1 MEDPRNICHTCAKHS
16 SRPQAKYASWDP
28 TQFIGKWV
36 KVGFTE
42 KLTEKMEHLWVKII
56 EVAKEGKALLGVV
69 NNEPLLNLGVQEGDS
84 IEVSIF
90 EIESCFDGKNVL

>member
-1 MEDPRNICHTCAKHS
+1 MEDLRNIYCTCTKHS

-42 KLTEKMEHLWVKII
+42 KLTERVEHLWVQIL
-56 EVAKEGKALLGVV
+56 VVTKEGKLHGTVD
-69 NNEPLLNLGVQEGDS
+69 NDPLLNLDVKYGDPV
-84 IEVSIF
+84 EVSIF
-90 EIESCFDGKNVL
+90 EIESCYDGKSVL